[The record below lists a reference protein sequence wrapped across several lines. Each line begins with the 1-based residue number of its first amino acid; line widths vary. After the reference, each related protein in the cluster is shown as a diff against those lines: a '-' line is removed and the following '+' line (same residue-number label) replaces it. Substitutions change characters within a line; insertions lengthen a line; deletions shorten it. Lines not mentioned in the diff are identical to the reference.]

1 MQNCRKPKLKQKYKR
16 KIKSVLKKKNTHKKK
31 LSNAQIEITVINQQ
45 SQQQR
50 KKSRTTGQ
58 IKI

>member
-16 KIKSVLKKKNTHKKK
+16 EIKSVLKKKNKKK

-45 SQQQR
+45 SQEQR

-58 IKI
+58 IKR